1 MPLPAALLEK
11 LSDALLPL
19 AATAL
24 TRRDAVLPAVPGKA
38 HAVIGMRRAGK
49 TCFLRQLLAEQRKSG
64 PPERSIYLSFDDD
77 RLAGIDAS
85 QLDALLEEY
94 FRRYPEIRRKD
105 GRKGRAAW
113 FLDEIQLVEGWDRF
127 VRRVLDTE
135 SIDIVVSG
143 SSARMLSREIHSSLR
158 GRAMPTV
165 IAPFSFREALRHR
178 GEEPT
183 VRTERLTA
191 AARSAVERRLR
202 EYLVVGGFPEAQGPG
217 KRPLDRAT
225 RIALL
230 QGYVDTVLFRD
241 VIERH
246 AVSQVAALR
255 WIIRHSLRNPCG
267 SFSAN
272 RLHDDLRSQGHN
284 VAKDTVHALL
294 DHLIDAFVIAAVPV
308 ATDSERRRNTNPR
321 KVYPA
326 DPGLIDAFDTSGRWN
341 TGHALETAVYNELAR
356 RGADVTYV
364 KTKDG
369 FEVDFLARHPDGRQE
384 LIQVCA
390 DPTGAATWQ
399 RETRAIDAAHA
410 EHPRA
415 ERLVIVLEASGARSL
430 SHPKTKVLPAH
441 QWLLASK

>member
-1 MPLPAALLEK
+1 MTLLEALQEK

-19 AATAL
+19 AATNL

-49 TCFLRQLLAEQRKSG
+49 TCFLKQLLAERRAHG

-158 GRAMPTV
+158 GRAMATV

-178 GEEPT
+178 GEEPS
-183 VRTERLTA
+183 VRADRLTT
-191 AARSAVERRLR
+191 AARSAVEKRLR
-202 EYLVVGGFPEAQGPG
+202 EYLVVGGFPEAQGSG
-217 KRPLDRAT
+217 KRPLIRAT

-255 WIIRHSLRNPCG
+255 WIIRHVLRNPCG

-272 RLHDDLRSQGHN
+272 KLHADLRSQGHN

-326 DPGLIDAFDTSGRWN
+326 DPGLIDAFDTSGRPN
-341 TGHALETAVYNELAR
+341 TGHALETAVYNELSR

-364 KTKDG
+364 KTNDG

-390 DPTGAATWQ
+390 DATDATTWQ
-399 RETRAIDAAHA
+399 RETRALDAAHA

-415 ERLVIVLEASGARSL
+415 ERTVIVLDAAAARAL
-430 SHPKTKVLPAH
+430 KHPKTQMLPAH
-441 QWLLASK
+441 QWLLAPE